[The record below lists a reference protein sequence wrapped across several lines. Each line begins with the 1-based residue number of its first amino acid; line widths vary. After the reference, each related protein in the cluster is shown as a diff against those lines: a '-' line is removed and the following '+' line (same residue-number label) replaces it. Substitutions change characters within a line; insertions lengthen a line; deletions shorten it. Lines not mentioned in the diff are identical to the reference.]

1 MKNFCGIVL
10 MSVMLF
16 ALTGCRN
23 FLLQGGKYTGNDRGE
38 FAMVYKDLIFLRVK
52 AGKNIPGSLTYWE
65 WGGKYSIDPETRL
78 LKFDMERETGKLW
91 KFSYNIYADRN
102 AVGHFLIK
110 KKQHFFSYYLTC
122 KHSFR
127 LVGKCVV
134 GEEMDRFVGKLFKLL
149 NDKVNI
155 LVFKSTDGHNRLK
168 IEFIG
173 KLYDFFVGVG

>member
-102 AVGHFLIK
+102 AVVLEDLSENKRFYLHYEYPALRRK
-110 KKQHFFSYYLTC
+110 PANAPKPFS
-122 KHSFR
+122 SP
-127 LVGKCVV
+127 
-134 GEEMDRFVGKLFKLL
+134 
-149 NDKVNI
+149 
-155 LVFKSTDGHNRLK
+155 
-168 IEFIG
+168 
-173 KLYDFFVGVG
+173 GVDPVYQQLAPSE

>member
-1 MKNFCGIVL
+1 MKNLCGIVL

-102 AVGHFLIK
+102 AVVLEDLSENKRFYLHYEYPALRRK
-110 KKQHFFSYYLTC
+110 PANAPKPFSSPGVDPVYQQLAP
-122 KHSFR
+122 
-127 LVGKCVV
+127 
-134 GEEMDRFVGKLFKLL
+134 
-149 NDKVNI
+149 
-155 LVFKSTDGHNRLK
+155 
-168 IEFIG
+168 IE
-173 KLYDFFVGVG
+173 